1 MSTLLSTNNDHTEEF
16 LGDHS
21 KLEERRDTFKRV
33 ENSIIELGEIA
44 TTLHPFFH
52 TSLSCMH
59 TYKVLG
65 GFMNQDLPIQV
76 TSVHGQCV
84 CGFKT

>member
-1 MSTLLSTNNDHTEEF
+1 MCPGLLLRQIKDFWRGALLMSTLLSTNNDHTEEF

-52 TSLSCMH
+52 TSLSCMR

-65 GFMNQDLPIQV
+65 GFMN
-76 TSVHGQCV
+76 
-84 CGFKT
+84 